1 MPTGLCATQGPG
13 LAGNL
18 EEAQRCGEDDER
30 RRQGPAVCGDHG
42 HVAAVLF
49 QGSDGCRRWGLDRGL
64 AGSWAAS
71 GKAQVALPP
80 TSSEVITPA
89 LPPGTHE
96 SKDASC
102 PSGTCRVPNIQAVQ
116 QGAAEGREAVPEH
129 DIHCGDGLGVAQA
142 QRGQRG
148 EVAVEKRLVV
158 GVDAAGAAGVSRAAC
173 YVPKQRQI
181 CCSPEGGRERAAC
194 ARHAPA
200 RCPFDDNQ
208 DDEGSSQ
215 SAGPSH
221 QV

>member
-102 PSGTCRVPNIQAVQ
+102 PVWHLSSTKHP
-116 QGAAEGREAVPEH
+116 GR
-129 DIHCGDGLGVAQA
+129 
-142 QRGQRG
+142 
-148 EVAVEKRLVV
+148 
-158 GVDAAGAAGVSRAAC
+158 AAGRGRGKGSRPGA
-173 YVPKQRQI
+173 
-181 CCSPEGGRERAAC
+181 
-194 ARHAPA
+194 
-200 RCPFDDNQ
+200 
-208 DDEGSSQ
+208 
-215 SAGPSH
+215 
-221 QV
+221 